1 MYNKTLNISDTD
13 IQKCEDVETLRAWMR
28 VIEED
33 IVKMSNSLGKARAH
47 FFETGE
53 YADPTW
59 YNNTESAKRIQG
71 AMKSH
76 IQSRLSALKSK
87 LPKSDLPNVFMD
99 VARQRLSEDAFNSI
113 FKEAKMIYEGI

>member
-1 MYNKTLNISDTD
+1 MYNKTLGISDKD
-13 IQKCEDVETLRAWMR
+13 IAECEDIETLRAWMQ
-28 VIEED
+28 VIEAD

-71 AMKSH
+71 AMKSQ
-76 IQSRLSALKSK
+76 IQARLSVLKSRM
-87 LPKSDLPNVFMD
+87 PKSDLPNVFMD
-99 VARQRLSEDAFNSI
+99 VARQRLSEETFNSI
-113 FKEAKMIYEGI
+113 FKEAKMIHEGV